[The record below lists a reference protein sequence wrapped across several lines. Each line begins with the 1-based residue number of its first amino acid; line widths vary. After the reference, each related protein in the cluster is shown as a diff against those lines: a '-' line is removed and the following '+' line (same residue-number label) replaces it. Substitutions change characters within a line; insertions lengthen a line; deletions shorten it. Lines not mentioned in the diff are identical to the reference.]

1 MIGILPGAV
10 ELPELNLP
18 WWNIDSGVWEVASLP
33 GTTIN
38 ILPSAN
44 AMPLP
49 APVAEVVDAAIEG
62 PVETIVVQSRLW
74 QQVSYGLAGLWLL
87 TVLAWWLSSRPA
99 RKPREPEE
107 PPLHKQQ
114 AKFLKAAR
122 KAALDGDAA
131 GIKEALLGWSRLQW
145 PVGAPRSLGELALRV
160 SDPLAKELRVLC
172 NSSYGPHN
180 VPWDGERLAKA
191 LRSFAVLS
199 DEQQRSHLD
208 GLPPLMP
215 RPASAEIRAH

>member
-1 MIGILPGAV
+1 MIGITPGQV
-10 ELPELNLP
+10 ELPELKLS
-18 WWNIDSGVWEVASLP
+18 WWNIDTGVWEVATLP
-33 GTTIN
+33 GATIN

-49 APVAEVVDAAIEG
+49 PPVSVDAETDVDA
-62 PVETIVVQSRLW
+62 PVETVVVHSALW
-74 QQVSYGLAGLWLL
+74 QQVSMVLAGLWLL
-87 TVLAWWLSSRPA
+87 TVAAWWLASRPA

-131 GIKEALLGWSRLQW
+131 GIKEALLAWGRLQW
-145 PVGAPRSLGELALRV
+145 PVGPPRSIGDLAARV
-160 SDPLAKELRVLC
+160 TDPLAKELRVLC
-172 NSSYGPHN
+172 NSSYGPHS

-191 LRSFAVLS
+191 LRSFALLPDDREKNEV
-199 DEQQRSHLD
+199 D

-215 RPASAEIRAH
+215 SRPE